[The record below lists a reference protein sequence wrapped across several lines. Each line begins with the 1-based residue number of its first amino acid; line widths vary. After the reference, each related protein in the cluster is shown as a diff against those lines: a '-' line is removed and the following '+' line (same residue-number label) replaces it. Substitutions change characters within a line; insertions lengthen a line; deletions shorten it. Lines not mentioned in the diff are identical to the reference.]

1 MDQDIHATET
11 NDCTVCGVI
20 TISTDKVK
28 LSFSGTLRTDAVSKA
43 THADQA

>member
-28 LSFSGTLRTDAVSKA
+28 LSFSGRLRIDAVSSA
-43 THADQA
+43 IHVAEA